1 MKPTAFDSLLGHSA
15 TFASVIRAAQI
26 VALTDATVLVL
37 GESGTGK
44 ERLAHALHQYSRRAT
59 HAFIAINCAALP
71 ENLVESALFGHK
83 RGAFTGATTHQSGR
97 IQAAAGGTLFL
108 DEIGELPLTVQAK
121 LLRFLESGE
130 CQPIGSVQA
139 EKVNTRIIAATNRD
153 LYQMVQAKLFRADL
167 YYRLNIVPLTLP
179 PLREREHDWEL
190 LLQQFTRS
198 LAEQHQCQPPHYE
211 RSMLKALKR
220 YTWPGNIR
228 ELRNFCERMVIL
240 ASGQRISAEQLPAE
254 MRAVPA
260 QNINTE
266 FILPEQ
272 GLSLGELE
280 KDLILQALHKTHGNR
295 TQAARLLNLSRHTLL
310 YRMKKYAIE

>member
-15 TFASVIRAAQI
+15 AFATVIRAAQI
-26 VALTDATVLVL
+26 VALTDATVLIL

-44 ERLAHALHQYSRRAT
+44 ERLAHALHQHSRRAEQ
-59 HAFIAINCAALP
+59 AFIPINCAALP
-71 ENLVESALFGHK
+71 EQLVESALFGHK
-83 RGAFTGATTHQSGR
+83 RGAFTGATTHQTGR

-153 LYQMVQAKLFRADL
+153 LYQMVQAKQFRADL

-179 PLREREHDWEL
+179 ALREREQDWEL
-190 LLQQFTRS
+190 LLQQFTRE
-198 LAEQHQCQPPHYE
+198 LAAQHQCPPPIYD
-211 RSMLKALKR
+211 RSALKQLKR

-240 ASGQRISAEQLPAE
+240 DSGQHIAAEQLPAE
-254 MRAVPA
+254 MLATPMA
-260 QNINTE
+260 ELNTE
-266 FILPEQ
+266 FVLPEQ
-272 GLSLGELE
+272 GLSLPELE
-280 KDLILQALHKTHGNR
+280 KDLILQALQKTNGNR
-295 TQAARLLNLSRHTLL
+295 TQAARLLGLSRDTLL
-310 YRMKKYAIE
+310 YRMKKHTIE